1 MQKRL
6 LLTIELNKAAQKPL
20 DYIGVHPKQIVHCYS
35 NAIAG
40 VSSDIKV
47 AFFAIDGQY
56 FADSWYS
63 A

>member
-6 LLTIELNKAAQKPL
+6 LLTIELNKAAQKSL

-47 AFFAIDGQY
+47 AFFCY
-56 FADSWYS
+56 
-63 A
+63 